1 MDAER
6 AERHLRLTAEREL
19 RRVLAQ
25 PRPAPGTGPPPMM
38 ASLSRLGRVAGALIA
53 VGALDPERV
62 EAIAAE
68 FRTALRVRDLDPAGR
83 GLHLG
88 RATRFQLQRM
98 AGQAAM
104 GRGQGGGAGVG
115 PGPAGGPGSGGGP
128 GAMTVAPAPAA
139 ASYTGGVSGA
149 YPGAPGPAPSTEGWP
164 PMTVIPVGRMVP
176 FRDEN
181 AHGEVYFLSLAIT
194 PETATLPAVVRLRQ
208 SPTGPVAAA
217 RARVLPFQ
225 LMTAVDDAERQYHL
239 VFGGHGG
246 GPIDIWEGHFE
257 VLPVP
262 PPEAKWLQ
270 VISGDGEPTIQI
282 DLEARP
288 RAADVHVQP
297 SPSTP
302 GERLLE
308 AIAQGLI
315 VSASGRFP
323 QLSDGLGDIVA
334 ALEAAGALS
343 AFSPVPAQ
351 LAALCQRLDIQQHG
365 ITVPPAFD
373 LPEPW
378 TDVLAH
384 YGRRHRPP
392 GREGIAALPVLL
404 PDLDGAGFGLTGLH
418 SRDDLTE
425 LYVLARGLRVMP
437 EHYRAGPVAYLGSI
451 WWLRD
456 NAGHWHAAITN
467 DWREDGGGEN
477 LLRLRVYPPLGRNVT
492 SIELMV
498 SGTETQVCAHL
509 PVSWWAAS

>member
-1 MDAER
+1 
-6 AERHLRLTAEREL
+6 
-19 RRVLAQ
+19 
-25 PRPAPGTGPPPMM
+25 MM
-38 ASLSRLGRVAGALIA
+38 ASLNLLGRVGGALIA
-53 VGALDPERV
+53 VGALGPERV
-62 EAIAAE
+62 EGIAAE
-68 FRTALRVRDLDPAGR
+68 FRTALRVRGLDPAGR

-98 AGQAAM
+98 AG
-104 GRGQGGGAGVG
+104 
-115 PGPAGGPGSGGGP
+115 
-128 GAMTVAPAPAA
+128 PAA
-139 ASYTGGVSGA
+139 TGQAVTVTSASSPGTASYAGAVSAA
-149 YPGAPGPAPSTEGWP
+149 YPGSPGPVPSSEGWP
-164 PMTVIPVGRMVP
+164 AMTVIPVGRMVP

-181 AHGEVYFLSLAIT
+181 AQGEVYFLSLAVT
-194 PETATLPAVVRLRQ
+194 PETATLPAVVRLRH
-208 SPTGPVAAA
+208 SPAGPMAAA
-217 RARVLPFQ
+217 RARILPFQ
-225 LMTAVDDAERQYHL
+225 LMTAVDDADRQYHL

-246 GPIDIWEGHFE
+246 GPIDMWEGSFE

-262 PPEAKWLQ
+262 PPEATWLQ

-282 DLEARP
+282 DLAARP
-288 RAADVHVQP
+288 RPADVRIQP

-323 QLSDGLGDIVA
+323 QLADGLGDIVA

-351 LAALCQRLDIQQHG
+351 LAALCQRLDIDKHG
-365 ITVPPAFD
+365 ITVPPAAD
-373 LPEPW
+373 LPQPW

-404 PDLDGAGFGLTGLH
+404 PGLDGASFGLMGLH

-456 NAGHWHAAITN
+456 DAGHWHAVITN
-467 DWREDGGGEN
+467 DWREDGGAEN
-477 LLRLRVYPPLGRNVT
+477 PLRLRVYPPLGRNVT
-492 SIELMV
+492 SVELIV
-498 SGTETQVCAHL
+498 SGLETQACAHL